1 MKANA
6 VGIAGAAATA
16 ITLGKQT
23 GRAANEK
30 FGITQKGKEAKANKQ
45 KAADKAK
52 KNRDNRDKY
61 LQGRADIKEYQRMQK
76 AALRRRRAT
85 SMRGARRMAYNAYAK
100 TMNAAGR
107 ARSAA
112 YKLGNKGRKLKGQY
126 RKLQDSK
133 FAKYAKGTWRVARG
147 ATGMAVGAANF
158 VTTSGT
164 SGLGAGFVSGT
175 SVARM
180 VGGFKDRDRLQKAID
195 NRASSQ
201 TANTS
206 QNTNVS
212 GNGSNGGYT
221 PKITPKANVPPSIS
235 GAPSP
240 NNGST
245 SASSG
250 NVQVNV
256 NTTTAQNVNTKTDN

>member
-1 MKANA
+1 
-6 VGIAGAAATA
+6 
-16 ITLGKQT
+16 
-23 GRAANEK
+23 
-30 FGITQKGKEAKANKQ
+30 
-45 KAADKAK
+45 
-52 KNRDNRDKY
+52 
-61 LQGRADIKEYQRMQK
+61 
-76 AALRRRRAT
+76 
-85 SMRGARRMAYNAYAK
+85 
-100 TMNAAGR
+100 
-107 ARSAA
+107 
-112 YKLGNKGRKLKGQY
+112 
-126 RKLQDSK
+126 
-133 FAKYAKGTWRVARG
+133 
-147 ATGMAVGAANF
+147 MAVGAANF